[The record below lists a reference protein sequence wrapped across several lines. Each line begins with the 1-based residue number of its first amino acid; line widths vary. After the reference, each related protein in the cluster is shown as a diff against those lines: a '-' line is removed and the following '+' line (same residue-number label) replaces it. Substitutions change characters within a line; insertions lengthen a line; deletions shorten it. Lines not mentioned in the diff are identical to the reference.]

1 MNISSSN
8 LRDNEEQKKFKLN
21 REIVKVFESPQMTH
35 SNLTMLERKDKE
47 A

>member
-1 MNISSSN
+1 MKNK
-8 LRDNEEQKKFKLN
+8 KKFKLN